1 MFKKTFK
8 IIILLIIF
16 ILTLIFLLD
25 ISLFKRV
32 IKESYIDEDIK
43 MDAKVDVYDDNQKII
58 SEDETYLLEDITSFK
73 IKYSFEKSYSRMN
86 DAESSIKA
94 RVYLKKVIDNK
105 VLNEKSFLLDEKNI
119 NNNSHLN
126 AIEFNLDK
134 AYLDKFIYNN
144 FKDPSNLKVKLVISN
159 DTKINFSNFNHQIKE
174 DIHIDIP
181 YEKIV
186 RIEKTSFHLRRK
198 LPVKINDSL
207 KLKVYFIIALLIL
220 IITSFFLYLELLNY
234 YRLMSLNTYENII
247 KKIKANYKDQYIEL
261 YKMPDISGKH
271 LLEVKTLND
280 LDTVFKETND
290 LVNVVETKKDKEL
303 IFFVISD
310 DKVYIYKVLNKAHL
324 PKKTL
329 K

>member
-1 MFKKTFK
+1 MFKRSMK

-16 ILTLIFLLD
+16 SINLFFLLD
-25 ISLFKRV
+25 ITLFKRV

-58 SEDETYLLEDITSFK
+58 SEDETYLLEDITRFK
-73 IKYSFEKSYSRMN
+73 INYTFDKNYSKDYG
-86 DAESSIKA
+86 AESSIKA
-94 RVYLKKVIDNK
+94 RVYLKKIMDNK
-105 VLNEKSFLLDEKNI
+105 VLSEKSFLLDEKTFNNKAI
-119 NNNSHLN
+119 NTL
-126 AIEFNLDK
+126 EFNLDK
-134 AYLDKFIYNN
+134 DYLDRFIYTN
-144 FKDPSNLKVKLVISN
+144 FKDPSNLKIKLVISN
-159 DTKINFSNFNHQIKE
+159 DTKVNFSNFKHMINE

-181 YEKIV
+181 YEKII
-186 RIEKTSFHLRRK
+186 RIEKTSFHLKRK

-207 KLKVYFIIALLIL
+207 KLKVYFIISFLIL
-220 IITSFFLYLELLNY
+220 IITSFFLYLEILNY
-234 YRLMSLNTYENII
+234 YRLMSLNTYENVI
-247 KKIKANYKDQYIEL
+247 KRIKANYKDQYIEL
-261 YKMPDISGKH
+261 SKMPDISGKH
-271 LLEVKTLND
+271 ILEVKTLND

-310 DKVYIYKVLNKAHL
+310 DKVYMYKVLNKAHL

>member
-1 MFKKTFK
+1 MFKRSMK

-16 ILTLIFLLD
+16 SINLFFLLD
-25 ISLFKRV
+25 ITLFKRV

-58 SEDETYLLEDITSFK
+58 SEDETYLLEDITRFK
-73 IKYSFEKSYSRMN
+73 INYTFDKNYSKDYE
-86 DAESSIKA
+86 AESRIKA
-94 RVYLKKVIDNK
+94 RVYLKKIMDNK
-105 VLNEKSFLLDEKNI
+105 VLSEKSFLLDEKTFNNKAI
-119 NNNSHLN
+119 NTL
-126 AIEFNLDK
+126 EFNLDK
-134 AYLDKFIYNN
+134 DYLDRFIYTN
-144 FKDPSNLKVKLVISN
+144 FKDPSNLKIKLVISN
-159 DTKINFSNFNHQIKE
+159 DTKINFSNFKHMINE

-181 YEKIV
+181 YERIV
-186 RIEKTSFHLRRK
+186 RIEKTSFHLKRK

-207 KLKVYFIIALLIL
+207 KLKVYFIISFLIL

-234 YRLMSLNTYENII
+234 YRLMSLNTYENVI
-247 KKIKANYKDQYIEL
+247 KRIKANYKDQYIEL
-261 YKMPDISGKH
+261 SKMPDISGKH
-271 LLEVKTLND
+271 ILEVKTLND

-310 DKVYIYKVLNKAHL
+310 DKVYMYKVLNKAHL

>member
-1 MFKKTFK
+1 MFKRSMK

-16 ILTLIFLLD
+16 SINLFFLLD
-25 ISLFKRV
+25 ITLFKRV

-58 SEDETYLLEDITSFK
+58 SEDETYLLEDITRFK
-73 IKYSFEKSYSRMN
+73 INYTFDKNYSKDYE
-86 DAESSIKA
+86 AESSIKA

-105 VLNEKSFLLDEKNI
+105 VLSEKSFLLDEKTFNNKAI
-119 NNNSHLN
+119 NTL
-126 AIEFNLDK
+126 EFNLDK
-134 AYLDKFIYNN
+134 DYLDRFIYTN
-144 FKDPSNLKVKLVISN
+144 FKDSSNLKIKLVISN
-159 DTKINFSNFNHQIKE
+159 DTKISFSNFKHMINE

-181 YEKIV
+181 YERIV
-186 RIEKTSFHLRRK
+186 RIEKTSFHLKRK

-207 KLKVYFIIALLIL
+207 KLKVYFIISLLIL

-234 YRLMSLNTYENII
+234 YRLISLNTYENII
-247 KKIKANYKDQYIEL
+247 KRIKANYKDQYIEL
-261 YKMPDISGKH
+261 SKMPDISGKH
-271 LLEVKTLND
+271 ILEVKTLND

-310 DKVYIYKVLNKAHL
+310 DKVYMYKVLNKAHL

>member
-1 MFKKTFK
+1 MFKRSMK

-16 ILTLIFLLD
+16 SINLFFLLD
-25 ISLFKRV
+25 ITLFKRV

-58 SEDETYLLEDITSFK
+58 SEDETYLLEDITRFK
-73 IKYSFEKSYSRMN
+73 INYTFDKNYSKDYE
-86 DAESSIKA
+86 AESSIKA
-94 RVYLKKVIDNK
+94 RVYLKKIMDNK
-105 VLNEKSFLLDEKNI
+105 VLSEKSFLLDEKTFNNKAI
-119 NNNSHLN
+119 NTL
-126 AIEFNLDK
+126 EFNLDK
-134 AYLDKFIYNN
+134 DYLDRFIYTN
-144 FKDPSNLKVKLVISN
+144 FKDPSNLKIKLVISN
-159 DTKINFSNFNHQIKE
+159 DTKINFSNFKHMINE

-181 YEKIV
+181 YEKII
-186 RIEKTSFHLRRK
+186 RIEKTSFHLKRK

-207 KLKVYFIIALLIL
+207 KLKVYFIISFLIL

-234 YRLMSLNTYENII
+234 YRLMSLNTYENVI
-247 KKIKANYKDQYIEL
+247 KRIKANYKDQYIEL
-261 YKMPDISGKH
+261 SKMPDISGKH
-271 LLEVKTLND
+271 ILEVKTLND

-310 DKVYIYKVLNKAHL
+310 DKVYMYKVLNKAHL

>member
-1 MFKKTFK
+1 MFKRSIK

-16 ILTLIFLLD
+16 SINLFFLLD
-25 ISLFKRV
+25 ITLFKRV

-58 SEDETYLLEDITSFK
+58 SEDETYLLEDITRFK
-73 IKYSFEKSYSRMN
+73 INYTFDKNYSKDYE
-86 DAESSIKA
+86 AESSIKA

-105 VLNEKSFLLDEKNI
+105 VLSEKSFLLDEKTFNNKAI
-119 NNNSHLN
+119 NTL
-126 AIEFNLDK
+126 EFNLDK
-134 AYLDKFIYNN
+134 DYLDRFIYTN
-144 FKDPSNLKVKLVISN
+144 FKDPSNLKIKVVISN
-159 DTKINFSNFNHQIKE
+159 DTKINFSSFKHMINE

-186 RIEKTSFHLRRK
+186 RIEKTSFHLKRK

-207 KLKVYFIIALLIL
+207 KLKVYFIISLLIL
-220 IITSFFLYLELLNY
+220 IITSFFLYLEILNY
-234 YRLMSLNTYENII
+234 YRLMSLNTYENVI
-247 KKIKANYKDQYIEL
+247 KRIKANYKDQYIEL
-261 YKMPDISGKH
+261 SKMPDISGKH
-271 LLEVKTLND
+271 ILEVKTLND

-310 DKVYIYKVLNKAHL
+310 DKVYMYKVLNKAHL

>member
-1 MFKKTFK
+1 MFKRSMK

-16 ILTLIFLLD
+16 SINLFFLLD
-25 ISLFKRV
+25 ITLFKRV

-43 MDAKVDVYDDNQKII
+43 IDAKVDVYDDNQKII
-58 SEDETYLLEDITSFK
+58 SEDETYLLEDITRFK
-73 IKYSFEKSYSRMN
+73 INYTFDKNYSKDYE
-86 DAESSIKA
+86 AESSIKA
-94 RVYLKKVIDNK
+94 RVYLKKIMDNK
-105 VLNEKSFLLDEKNI
+105 VLSEKSFLLDEKTFNNKAI
-119 NNNSHLN
+119 NTL
-126 AIEFNLDK
+126 EFNLDK
-134 AYLDKFIYNN
+134 DYLDRFIYTN
-144 FKDPSNLKVKLVISN
+144 FKDPSNLKIKLVISN
-159 DTKINFSNFNHQIKE
+159 DTKINFSNFKHMINE

-181 YEKIV
+181 YEKII
-186 RIEKTSFHLRRK
+186 RIEKTSFHLKRK

-207 KLKVYFIIALLIL
+207 KLKVYFIISFLIL

-234 YRLMSLNTYENII
+234 YRLMSLNTYENVI
-247 KKIKANYKDQYIEL
+247 KRIKANYKDQYIEL
-261 YKMPDISGKH
+261 SKMPDISGKH
-271 LLEVKTLND
+271 ILEVKTLND

-310 DKVYIYKVLNKAHL
+310 DKVYMYKVLNKAHL

>member
-1 MFKKTFK
+1 MFKRSIK

-16 ILTLIFLLD
+16 SINLFFLLD
-25 ISLFKRV
+25 ITLFKRV

-58 SEDETYLLEDITSFK
+58 SEDETYLLEDITRFK
-73 IKYSFEKSYSRMN
+73 INYTFDKNYSKDYE
-86 DAESSIKA
+86 AESSIKA
-94 RVYLKKVIDNK
+94 RVYLKKIMDNK
-105 VLNEKSFLLDEKNI
+105 VLSEKSFLLDEKTFNNKAI
-119 NNNSHLN
+119 NTL
-126 AIEFNLDK
+126 EFNLDK
-134 AYLDKFIYNN
+134 DYLDRFIYTN
-144 FKDPSNLKVKLVISN
+144 FKDPSNLKIKLVISN
-159 DTKINFSNFNHQIKE
+159 DTKVNFSNFKHMINE

-186 RIEKTSFHLRRK
+186 RIEKTSFHLKRK

-207 KLKVYFIIALLIL
+207 KLKVYFIISLLIL

-234 YRLMSLNTYENII
+234 YRLMSLNTYENVI
-247 KKIKANYKDQYIEL
+247 KRIKANYKDQYIEL
-261 YKMPDISGKH
+261 SKMPDISGKH
-271 LLEVKTLND
+271 ILEVKTLND

-310 DKVYIYKVLNKAHL
+310 DKVYMYKVLNKAHL

>member
-1 MFKKTFK
+1 MFKRSMK

-16 ILTLIFLLD
+16 SINLFFLLD
-25 ISLFKRV
+25 ITLFKRV

-58 SEDETYLLEDITSFK
+58 SEDETYLLEDITRFK
-73 IKYSFEKSYSRMN
+73 INYTFDKNYSKDYE
-86 DAESSIKA
+86 AESSIKA
-94 RVYLKKVIDNK
+94 RVYLKKIMDNI
-105 VLNEKSFLLDEKNI
+105 VLSEKSFLLDEKTFNNKAI
-119 NNNSHLN
+119 NTL
-126 AIEFNLDK
+126 EFNLDK
-134 AYLDKFIYNN
+134 DYLDRFIYTN
-144 FKDPSNLKVKLVISN
+144 FKDPSNLKIKLVISN
-159 DTKINFSNFNHQIKE
+159 DTKINFSNFKHMINE

-181 YEKIV
+181 YEKII
-186 RIEKTSFHLRRK
+186 RIEKTSFHLKRK

-207 KLKVYFIIALLIL
+207 KLKVYFIISFLIL

-234 YRLMSLNTYENII
+234 YRLMSLNTYENVI
-247 KKIKANYKDQYIEL
+247 KRIKANYKDQYIEL
-261 YKMPDISGKH
+261 SKMPDISGKH
-271 LLEVKTLND
+271 ILEVKTLND

-310 DKVYIYKVLNKAHL
+310 DKVYMYKVLNKAHL

>member
-1 MFKKTFK
+1 MFKRSMK

-16 ILTLIFLLD
+16 SINLFFLLD
-25 ISLFKRV
+25 ITLFKRV

-58 SEDETYLLEDITSFK
+58 SEDETYLLEDITRFK
-73 IKYSFEKSYSRMN
+73 INYTFDKNYSKDYE
-86 DAESSIKA
+86 AESRIKA
-94 RVYLKKVIDNK
+94 RVYLKKIMDNK
-105 VLNEKSFLLDEKNI
+105 VLSEKSFLLDEKTF
-119 NNNSHLN
+119 NNKTLN
-126 AIEFNLDK
+126 TLEFNLDK
-134 AYLDKFIYNN
+134 DYLDRFIYTN
-144 FKDPSNLKVKLVISN
+144 FKDPSNLKIKLVISN
-159 DTKINFSNFNHQIKE
+159 DTKINFSNFKHMINE

-181 YEKIV
+181 YEKII
-186 RIEKTSFHLRRK
+186 RIEKTSFHLKRK

-207 KLKVYFIIALLIL
+207 KLKVYFIISLLIL

-234 YRLMSLNTYENII
+234 YRLMSLNTYENVI
-247 KKIKANYKDQYIEL
+247 KRIKANYKDQYIEL
-261 YKMPDISGKH
+261 SKMPDISGKH
-271 LLEVKTLND
+271 ILEVKTLND

-310 DKVYIYKVLNKAHL
+310 DKVYMYKVLNKAHL

>member
-1 MFKKTFK
+1 MFKRSMK

-16 ILTLIFLLD
+16 SINLFFLLD
-25 ISLFKRV
+25 ITLFKRV

-58 SEDETYLLEDITSFK
+58 SEDETYLLEDITRFK
-73 IKYSFEKSYSRMN
+73 INYTFDKNYSKDYE
-86 DAESSIKA
+86 AESSIKA
-94 RVYLKKVIDNK
+94 RVYLKKLIDNK
-105 VLNEKSFLLDEKNI
+105 VLSEKSFLLDEKTFNNKAI
-119 NNNSHLN
+119 NTL
-126 AIEFNLDK
+126 EFNLDK
-134 AYLDKFIYNN
+134 DYLDRFIYTN
-144 FKDPSNLKVKLVISN
+144 FKDPSNLKIKLVISN
-159 DTKINFSNFNHQIKE
+159 DTKINFSNFKHMINE

-181 YEKIV
+181 YEKII
-186 RIEKTSFHLRRK
+186 RIEKTSFHLKRK

-207 KLKVYFIIALLIL
+207 KLKVYFIISFLIL

-234 YRLMSLNTYENII
+234 YRLMSLNTYENVI
-247 KKIKANYKDQYIEL
+247 KRIKANYKDQYIEL
-261 YKMPDISGKH
+261 SKMPDISGKH
-271 LLEVKTLND
+271 ILEVKTLND

-310 DKVYIYKVLNKAHL
+310 DKVYMYKVLNKAHL

>member
-1 MFKKTFK
+1 MFKRSMK

-16 ILTLIFLLD
+16 SINLFFLLD
-25 ISLFKRV
+25 ITLFKRV

-43 MDAKVDVYDDNQKII
+43 IDAKVDVYDDNQKII
-58 SEDETYLLEDITSFK
+58 SEDETYLLEDITRFK
-73 IKYSFEKSYSRMN
+73 INYTFDKNYSKDYE
-86 DAESSIKA
+86 AESSIKA

-105 VLNEKSFLLDEKNI
+105 VLSEKSFLLDEKTFNNKAI
-119 NNNSHLN
+119 NTL
-126 AIEFNLDK
+126 EFNLDK
-134 AYLDKFIYNN
+134 DYLDRFIYTN
-144 FKDPSNLKVKLVISN
+144 FKDPSNLKIKLVISN
-159 DTKINFSNFNHQIKE
+159 DTKINFSNFKHMINE

-181 YEKIV
+181 YERIV
-186 RIEKTSFHLRRK
+186 RIEKTSFHLKRK

-207 KLKVYFIIALLIL
+207 KLKVYFIISFLIL

-234 YRLMSLNTYENII
+234 YRLMSLNTYENVI
-247 KKIKANYKDQYIEL
+247 KRIKANYKDQYIEL
-261 YKMPDISGKH
+261 SKMPDISGKH
-271 LLEVKTLND
+271 ILEVKTLND

-310 DKVYIYKVLNKAHL
+310 DKVYMYKVLNKAHL

>member
-1 MFKKTFK
+1 MFKRSMK

-16 ILTLIFLLD
+16 SINLFFLLD
-25 ISLFKRV
+25 ITLFKRV

-58 SEDETYLLEDITSFK
+58 SEDETYLLEDITRFK
-73 IKYSFEKSYSRMN
+73 INYTFDKNYSKDYE
-86 DAESSIKA
+86 AESSIKA

-105 VLNEKSFLLDEKNI
+105 VLSEKSFLLDEKTFNNKAI
-119 NNNSHLN
+119 NTL
-126 AIEFNLDK
+126 EFNLDK
-134 AYLDKFIYNN
+134 DYLDRFIYTN
-144 FKDPSNLKVKLVISN
+144 FKDPSNLKIKLVISN
-159 DTKINFSNFNHQIKE
+159 DTKINFSNFKHMINE

-181 YEKIV
+181 YEKII
-186 RIEKTSFHLRRK
+186 RIEKTSFHLKRK

-207 KLKVYFIIALLIL
+207 KLKVYFIISFLIL
-220 IITSFFLYLELLNY
+220 IITSFFLYIELLNY
-234 YRLMSLNTYENII
+234 YRLMSLNTYENVI
-247 KKIKANYKDQYIEL
+247 KRIKANYKDQYIEL
-261 YKMPDISGKH
+261 SKMPDISGKH
-271 LLEVKTLND
+271 ILEVKTLND

-310 DKVYIYKVLNKAHL
+310 DKVYMYKVLNKAHL

>member
-1 MFKKTFK
+1 MFKRSIK

-16 ILTLIFLLD
+16 SINLFFLLD
-25 ISLFKRV
+25 ITLFKRV

-43 MDAKVDVYDDNQKII
+43 MDAKADVYDDNQKII
-58 SEDETYLLEDITSFK
+58 SEDETYLLEDITRFK
-73 IKYSFEKSYSRMN
+73 INYTFDKNYSKDYE
-86 DAESSIKA
+86 AESSIKA

-105 VLNEKSFLLDEKNI
+105 VLSEKSFLLDEKTFNNKAI
-119 NNNSHLN
+119 NTL
-126 AIEFNLDK
+126 EFNLDK
-134 AYLDKFIYNN
+134 DYLDRFIYTN
-144 FKDPSNLKVKLVISN
+144 FKDPSNLKIKLVISN
-159 DTKINFSNFNHQIKE
+159 DTKINFSNFKHMINE

-181 YEKIV
+181 YERIV
-186 RIEKTSFHLRRK
+186 RIEKTSFHLKRK

-207 KLKVYFIIALLIL
+207 KLKVYFIISLLIL

-234 YRLMSLNTYENII
+234 YRLMSLNTYENVI
-247 KKIKANYKDQYIEL
+247 KRIKANYKDQYIEL
-261 YKMPDISGKH
+261 SKMPDISGKH
-271 LLEVKTLND
+271 ILEVKTLND

-310 DKVYIYKVLNKAHL
+310 DKVYMYKVLNKAHL